1 MNSGTDS
8 LIQHLTHTRGQRLVA
23 VGAGHITDTRMLD
36 YIEGTLDTADE
47 QRVRAHLGECP
58 DCKKAVLLLRA
69 HGAKQQDVAVEPGV
83 KRPATTR
90 PAWLQTL
97 DWLRGHGA
105 YAGWATTG
113 AIALVTAAILF
124 TPVDQP
130 PQLAGSSKNT
140 GAAPQAAAIPQPVP
154 AGVRDLTIP
163 EVTRPSVPASIPE
176 TTAPITLVSREP
188 VSPAVTTP
196 FPPLNAAHLFA
207 VVIANADYSA
217 VRLPPAPFALNDAD
231 GVLRWLGAFGVP
243 SDRTLFLENASSA
256 RLNEIFGSRDHAA
269 GILSQSIDADTDVLV
284 YYSGH
289 AVPDLNTHRPY
300 LLPVDADP
308 NYAALS
314 GYALETLLNNVSQLN
329 ARSVTVVLETSFAG
343 TAENA
348 ALFRGISPGLVD
360 VIIPESVS
368 NKVTVFASAGR
379 GQVNNA
385 NPTTRRHF
393 FTESL
398 LRALNGAADSNR
410 DHIVN
415 TDEVAQFIRRE
426 VADQARRAGSVQT
439 PWTLGITKP

>member
-1 MNSGTDS
+1 MNGETDS
-8 LIQHLTHTRGQRLVA
+8 LIQHLTHARGQRLVA
-23 VGAGHITDTRMLD
+23 VGGGHVTDTRMLD
-36 YIEGTLDTADE
+36 YVEGTLDTAE
-47 QRVRAHLGECP
+47 VLRVRAHLGECHE
-58 DCKKAVLLLRA
+58 CKKAVLLLRA
-69 HGAKQQDVAVEPGV
+69 HGAKLQVVAVETGMT
-83 KRPATTR
+83 PAAVTR
-90 PAWLQTL
+90 PIWRQAL
-97 DWLRGHGA
+97 DWLGSHGA
-105 YAGWATTG
+105 FAGWVTTG
-113 AIALVTAAILF
+113 AVVLMTATILF
-124 TPVDQP
+124 APADQP
-130 PQLAGSSKNT
+130 TPLAGAPQGTS
-140 GAAPQAAAIPQPVP
+140 AAPQVAAIPRSVP
-154 AGVRDLTIP
+154 AGAGDLTLP
-163 EVTRPSVPASIPE
+163 DVTRPPAPVSIPE
-176 TTAPITLVSREP
+176 TTRPITIVSREP
-188 VSPAVTTP
+188 VSPAETTP

-256 RLNEIFGSRDHAA
+256 RLNEVFGSRDHAA
-269 GILSQSIDADTDVLV
+269 GILSQSISADTDVLV

-314 GYALETLLNNVSQLN
+314 GYALETLLNNVSQLK

-348 ALFRGISPGLVD
+348 ALFHGISPGLVD
-360 VIIPESVS
+360 VIMPESAPGQVA
-368 NKVTVFASAGR
+368 VFVSAGR

-393 FTESL
+393 FTDAL
-398 LRALNGAADSNR
+398 LRALNGAADDDR
-410 DHIVN
+410 DRILSTH
-415 TDEVAQFIRRE
+415 EVTQFVKRE

>member
-1 MNSGTDS
+1 MNSETDS
-8 LIQHLTHTRGQRLVA
+8 LIQHLTHARGQRLVA
-23 VGAGHITDTRMLD
+23 VGGGHITDTRMLD

-47 QRVRAHLGECP
+47 QRVRIHLGECT

-69 HGAKQQDVAVEPGV
+69 HGAKLQNVAVEPGV
-83 KRPATTR
+83 RRPTAAQ
-90 PAWLQTL
+90 PVWLQTL

-124 TPVDQP
+124 APVDQP
-130 PQLAGSSKNT
+130 PQLAGNS
-140 GAAPQAAAIPQPVP
+140 GAAPQVAAIPQPVP
-154 AGVRDLTIP
+154 AVSPDLTIP
-163 EVTRPSVPASIPE
+163 VATLPPAPASIPE
-176 TTAPITLVSREP
+176 TTAPIAIVSREP
-188 VSPAVTTP
+188 MSPAATTP
-196 FPPLNAAHLFA
+196 FPPLNAKNLFA

-231 GVLRWLGAFGVP
+231 SILRWFGAFGVP
-243 SDRTLFLENASSA
+243 SERTLFLENASSA
-256 RLNEIFGSRDHAA
+256 RLNEVFGSRDHAA

-348 ALFRGISPGLVD
+348 ALFHGISPGLVD